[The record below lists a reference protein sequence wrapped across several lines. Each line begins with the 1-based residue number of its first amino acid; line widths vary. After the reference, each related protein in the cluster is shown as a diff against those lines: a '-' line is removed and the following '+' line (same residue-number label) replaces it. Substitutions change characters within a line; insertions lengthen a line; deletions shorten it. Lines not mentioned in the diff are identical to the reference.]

1 MRKISEEKLDEICGG
16 TNNVTGPIV
25 NALIGVIDMIKDA
38 GYSLGSGLRRI
49 IDNHLCPLK

>member
-1 MRKISEEKLDEICGG
+1 MRKLSEEKLDEICGG